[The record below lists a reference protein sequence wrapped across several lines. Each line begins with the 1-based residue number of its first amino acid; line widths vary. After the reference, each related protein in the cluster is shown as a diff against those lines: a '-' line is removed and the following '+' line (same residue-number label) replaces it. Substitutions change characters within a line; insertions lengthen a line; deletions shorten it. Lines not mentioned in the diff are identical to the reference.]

1 MGRDLTG
8 DTLVLSELTA
18 EEHGAALYVCAIAK
32 DLDDARRLLDALGLN
47 DRRPRTSKRRRRDVH
62 CVRCGR
68 PGTTAADRL
77 CARCYSKPMP

>member
-8 DTLVLSELTA
+8 DTLTLTDLTA
-18 EEHGAALYVCAIAK
+18 EEHGAALYVCAIAR
-32 DLDDARRLLDALGLN
+32 DLDEARLLLDALGLN
-47 DRRPRTSKRRRRDVH
+47 DRRPRTSKRQRRDVT

-68 PGTTAADRL
+68 TGTTAADRL